1 MARQSKHI
9 RFQVAHKA
17 AQMMAEEGI
26 SDYAFAKRKAAKFFG
41 LVDGDALPSN
51 DEINDAIKEHQAIFF
66 DEEHEASLK
75 ILRLEAL
82 SLMKKLNA
90 FNPHLTGSVLD
101 GTVGRYPTIHIQIY
115 ADSMKEV
122 EFFLLNH
129 NITYETRDRKSR
141 NKDPMQDKKNIP
153 VLTLEGSMGP
163 IKLIIYHIDD
173 LKINK
178 TKASV
183 EDLEEIIKAKPVLL
197 KEKL

>member
-1 MARQSKHI
+1 MARQSKHL
-9 RFQVAHKA
+9 RLQVAHKA

-41 LVDGDALPSN
+41 LMDGDALPSN
-51 DEINDAIKEHQAIFF
+51 DEINDAIKAHQAIYF
-66 DEEHEASLK
+66 DEEHEVRLR

-82 SLMKKLNA
+82 NLMKKLIA
-90 FNPHLTGSVLD
+90 FNPHLTGGALD
-101 GTVGRYPTIHIQIY
+101 GIAGRYPTIHIQLY

-129 NITYETRDRKSR
+129 NIAYETRDRKSR
-141 NKDPMQDKKNIP
+141 TRDPMQDKKIIP

-163 IKLIIYHIDD
+163 IELFIYHVDD

-178 TKASV
+178 SKASI
-183 EDLEEIIKAKPVLL
+183 EETEALL
-197 KEKL
+197 KL

>member
-26 SDYAFAKRKAAKFFG
+26 SDYAFAKKKAAKFFG
-41 LVDGDALPSN
+41 LMDGDALPSN

-66 DEEHEASLK
+66 DEEHEARLK
-75 ILRLEAL
+75 VLRLEAL
-82 SLMKKLNA
+82 NLMKQLNA
-90 FNPHLTGSVLD
+90 FNPHLTGGALD
-101 GTVGRYPTIHIQIY
+101 GTAGRYPTIHIQLY

-129 NITYETRDRKSR
+129 RMNYETRDRKSR
-141 NKDPMQDKKNIP
+141 TKDPMQDKKMIP

-163 IKLIIYHIDD
+163 IELLVYHTDD

-178 TKASV
+178 SKASI
-183 EDLEEIIKAKPVLL
+183 EETEMLIKL
-197 KEKL
+197 

>member
-41 LVDGDALPSN
+41 LMDGEALPSN

-66 DEEHEASLK
+66 DEEHEARLK
-75 ILRLEAL
+75 ELRLEAL
-82 SLMKKLNA
+82 SLMKKLSA
-90 FNPHLTGSVLD
+90 FNPHLTGPALD
-101 GTVGRYPTIHIQIY
+101 GTAGRYPTIHIQLY

-129 NITYETRDRKSR
+129 NIAYETRDRKS
-141 NKDPMQDKKNIP
+141 NTKDSMQDKKVIP
-153 VLTLEGSMGP
+153 VLTLEGSVGP
-163 IKLIIYHIDD
+163 IELLIYHIDD

-178 TKASV
+178 LKASI
-183 EDLEEIIKAKPVLL
+183 EETERLITTN
-197 KEKL
+197 

>member
-41 LVDGDALPSN
+41 LNDGDALPSN
-51 DEINDAIKEHQAIFF
+51 DEINEAIKEHQTIYF
-66 DEEHEASLK
+66 DEEHEARLK
-75 ILRLEAL
+75 VLRLEAL
-82 SLMKKLNA
+82 SLMKKLIA
-90 FNPHLTGSVLD
+90 FNPHLTGAALD
-101 GTVGRYPTIHIQIY
+101 GTAGRYPTLHIQLY

-129 NITYETRDRKSR
+129 NIVYETRDRKSR
-141 NKDPMQDKKNIP
+141 TKDPMQDKKMIP

-163 IKLIIYHIDD
+163 IELLIYHVDD

-178 TKASV
+178 SKASI
-183 EDLEEIIKAKPVLL
+183 EETEALL
-197 KEKL
+197 KL

>member
-41 LVDGDALPSN
+41 LMDGDALPSN

-66 DEEHEASLK
+66 DEEHEASLR

-90 FNPHLTGSVLD
+90 FNPHLTGAVLD
-101 GTVGRYPTIHIQIY
+101 GTAGRYPTIHIQIY

-129 NITYETRDRKSR
+129 NIVYETRDRKSR
-141 NKDPMQDKKNIP
+141 TKDPMQDKKIIP

-163 IKLIIYHIDD
+163 IELLIYHVDD

-178 TKASV
+178 VKASI
-183 EDLEEIIKAKPVLL
+183 EETEILL
-197 KEKL
+197 KL

>member
-41 LVDGDALPSN
+41 LMDGDALPSN

-66 DEEHEASLK
+66 DEEHEQRLK
-75 ILRLEAL
+75 ELRLEAL
-82 SLMKKLNA
+82 DLMKKLNA
-90 FNPHLTGSVLD
+90 FNPHLTGGVLD
-101 GTVGRYPTIHIQIY
+101 GTASRYPTIHIQIY

-129 NITYETRDRKSR
+129 NIIYQTRDRKSR
-141 NKDPMQDKKNIP
+141 TKDPMQDKKITP
-153 VLTLEGSMGP
+153 VLTLEGSLGP
-163 IKLIIYHIDD
+163 IELLIYHVDD

-178 TKASV
+178 SKASIN
-183 EDLEEIIKAKPVLL
+183 ETQELINNN
-197 KEKL
+197 

>member
-1 MARQSKHI
+1 MARQSKNI

-41 LVDGDALPSN
+41 LMDGEALPSN

-66 DEEHEASLK
+66 DEEHEARLK
-75 ILRLEAL
+75 ELRLEAL
-82 SLMKKLNA
+82 SLMKKLSA
-90 FNPHLTGSVLD
+90 FNPHLTGPALD
-101 GTVGRYPTIHIQIY
+101 GTAGRYPTIHIQLY

-129 NITYETRDRKSR
+129 NITYETRDRKS
-141 NKDPMQDKKNIP
+141 NTKDSMQDKKVIP
-153 VLTLEGSMGP
+153 VLTLEGSVGP
-163 IKLIIYHIDD
+163 IELLIYHIDD

-178 TKASV
+178 LKASI
-183 EDLEEIIKAKPVLL
+183 EETERLITTS
-197 KEKL
+197 

>member
-1 MARQSKHI
+1 MARQSKYI

-41 LVDGDALPSN
+41 LIDGDALPSN

-66 DEEHEASLK
+66 DEEHEERLK
-75 ILRLEAL
+75 LLRLEAL
-82 SLMKKLNA
+82 SLMKKLSI
-90 FNPHLTGSVLD
+90 FNPHITGGVLD
-101 GTVGRYPTIHIQIY
+101 GTAGRYPTLHIQLY

-129 NITYETRDRKSR
+129 NITYETRDRKSHS
-141 NKDPMQDKKNIP
+141 KEALQGKKIIP
-153 VLTLEGSMGP
+153 VLMLEGSTGP
-163 IKLIIYHIDD
+163 IELLIYHVDD

-178 TKASV
+178 SKASIEET
-183 EDLEEIIKAKPVLL
+183 EDLL
-197 KEKL
+197 KL

>member
-41 LVDGDALPSN
+41 LMDGDALPSN

-66 DEEHEASLK
+66 DEEHEERLK
-75 ILRLEAL
+75 GLRLEAL
-82 SLMKKLNA
+82 SLMKRLSA
-90 FNPHLTGSVLD
+90 FNPHLTGGTLD
-101 GTVGRYPTIHIQIY
+101 GTAGRYPTIHIQIY

-129 NITYETRDRKSR
+129 NIVYETRDRKSR
-141 NKDPMQDKKNIP
+141 TKDPMQDKKIIP
-153 VLTLEGSMGP
+153 ILKLEGSMGP
-163 IKLIIYHIDD
+163 IELLIYHVDD

-178 TKASV
+178 TKGSIKDI
-183 EDLEEIIKAKPVLL
+183 EDLLN
-197 KEKL
+197 

>member
-41 LVDGDALPSN
+41 LMDGDALPSN

-66 DEEHEASLK
+66 DEEHEERLK
-75 ILRLEAL
+75 VLRLEAL

-90 FNPHLTGSVLD
+90 FNPHLTGAVFD
-101 GTVGRYPTIHIQIY
+101 GTAGRYPTIHIQLY
-115 ADSMKEV
+115 AESMKEV

-129 NITYETRDRKSR
+129 NIAYQTRDRKSHTKDLMQ
-141 NKDPMQDKKNIP
+141 NKKMIP
-153 VLTLEGSMGP
+153 VLTLEGSLGP
-163 IKLIIYHIDD
+163 IELLIYHIDD
-173 LKINK
+173 MKIYK
-178 TKASV
+178 TKGSI
-183 EDLEEIIKAKPVLL
+183 LEIERIIS
-197 KEKL
+197 

>member
-1 MARQSKHI
+1 MARQSKYI

-41 LVDGDALPSN
+41 LIDGDALPSN

-66 DEEHEASLK
+66 DEEHEERLK
-75 ILRLEAL
+75 LLRLEAL
-82 SLMKKLNA
+82 SLMKKLSI
-90 FNPHLTGSVLD
+90 FNPHITGGVLD
-101 GTVGRYPTIHIQIY
+101 GTAGRYPTLHIQLY

-129 NITYETRDRKSR
+129 NITYETRDRKSHS
-141 NKDPMQDKKNIP
+141 KEALQGKKIIP
-153 VLTLEGSMGP
+153 VLMLEGSTGP
-163 IKLIIYHIDD
+163 IELLIYHVDD

-178 TKASV
+178 SKASS
-183 EDLEEIIKAKPVLL
+183 EEMEELL
-197 KEKL
+197 KL

>member
-9 RFQVAHKA
+9 RLQVAHKA

-41 LVDGDALPSN
+41 LNDGDALPSN

-66 DEEHEASLK
+66 DEENEERLK
-75 ILRLEAL
+75 VLRLEAL
-82 SLMKKLNA
+82 SLMKKLSA
-90 FNPHLTGSVLD
+90 FNPHLTGGALD
-101 GTVGRYPTIHIQIY
+101 GTAGRYPTLHIQLY

-141 NKDPMQDKKNIP
+141 TKDPTQDKKNIP
-153 VLTLEGSMGP
+153 VLKLEGSMGP
-163 IKLIIYHIDD
+163 IELLIYHIDD

-178 TKASV
+178 VKASIN
-183 EDLEEIIKAKPVLL
+183 ETQELIDRN
-197 KEKL
+197 

>member
-9 RFQVAHKA
+9 RLQVAHKA

-41 LVDGDALPSN
+41 LMDGDALPSN
-51 DEINDAIKEHQAIFF
+51 DEINDAIKEHQAIYF
-66 DEEHEASLK
+66 DEEHEERLK

-82 SLMKKLNA
+82 SLMKQLMA
-90 FNPHLTGSVLD
+90 FNPHLTGGVLD
-101 GTVGRYPTIHIQIY
+101 GTAGRYPTIHIQLY

-129 NITYETRDRKSR
+129 SIAYETRDLKSR
-141 NKDPMQDKKNIP
+141 TKDPMQDKKIIP
-153 VLTLEGSMGP
+153 VLTLEGSMGV
-163 IKLIIYHIDD
+163 IELIIYHIND

-178 TKASV
+178 SKATIQEV
-183 EDLEEIIKAKPVLL
+183 
-197 KEKL
+197 EKLIL

>member
-1 MARQSKHI
+1 MARQSKHL

-41 LVDGDALPSN
+41 LDDGDALPSN
-51 DEINDAIKEHQAIFF
+51 DEINDAIKEHQAIYF
-66 DEEHEASLK
+66 DKEHEARLK

-82 SLMKKLNA
+82 SLMKKLIA
-90 FNPHLTGSVLD
+90 FNPHLTGAALD
-101 GTVGRYPTIHIQIY
+101 GTAGRYPTLHIQLY

-129 NITYETRDRKSR
+129 NIVYETRDRKSR
-141 NKDPMQDKKNIP
+141 TTDPMQDKKMIP

-163 IKLIIYHIDD
+163 IELFIYHTDD
-173 LKINK
+173 LKIINTNK
-178 TKASV
+178 MNV
-183 EDLEEIIKAKPVLL
+183 IQLEQILL
-197 KEKL
+197 VK